1 MKKIQKAKIKR
12 IIGFSIAGAFASAL
26 LVSTLVVYLELQ
38 KLPKVDSYRLNTFG
52 TSQITDKNGQV
63 IWKET
68 SKISKPLTYD
78 EIPELYRDALI
89 ATEDKDFW
97 TNHGFSTKALLGVFV
112 GKARSLVDKGYVARG
127 GSTLEQQL
135 IKNTYYERGELTST
149 FTRKIGEWFLSK
161 QLDENFSKE
170 EVLSF
175 YVNKL
180 EFAESAIGV
189 SAAMDVYFG
198 KKPSDYSERTPENIA
213 EQAYLAGLGQ
223 SPTTYNLYENPD
235 GAKERTEVVLGIM
248 ESRGLISS
256 DEREKASQ
264 VDLVSQLKERYHIQ
278 EELRQQNL
286 RFKVYTDSVKAQ
298 VEALGYDTQKATLN
312 IKTFLDPD
320 LFQQIREK
328 VLAMKFQDENQQ
340 IAVSVMNSEGIVV
353 GMVGSRKENDELN
366 RAIQQTRSSGSSM
379 KPFTA
384 YGALF
389 EYLGGDKYNTA
400 TLMSTDNYQYPG
412 SSAIMYNWGK
422 YTYGQKSLQEALR
435 LSLNTPVARIDDEI
449 LGSRRMKTFLHGL
462 GLDTKDV
469 YSSVDGIG
477 LNIST
482 LQASAAYN
490 AINNKGIYTEPR
502 FVDSITFVDGSEK
515 KIEAVSYRAMREST
529 AFVLAQMLRG
539 VPQTGYT
546 APAAKIAEYEGYGG
560 KTGTVAFDD
569 SVSPPKPYGSG
580 GSDAWYDSITN
591 GGYSVAIWTGY
602 DEPNTSPQVA
612 DTYKEYT
619 NLGKDLQLFLNG
631 SRSVPNWTQPSTV
644 SKISGSGVNAHY
656 KVLDSEDLRSTGVEV
671 EQLTELPTI
680 SAIKAEEI
688 ADKDFESK
696 LGSWKSLYKLWA
708 SNPSIAD
715 SINVLDE
722 KTYKALQEVQ
732 E

>member
-1 MKKIQKAKIKR
+1 MMKIQKAKIKR
-12 IIGFSIAGAFASAL
+12 IIGYSIAGAIASAL
-26 LVSTLVVYLELQ
+26 LVFTTIVYLELQ

-135 IKNTYYERGELTST
+135 IKNTFYDRGELTST

-170 EVLSF
+170 EILSF

-198 KKPSDYSERTPENIA
+198 KKPSDFAERTPENIA

-223 SPTTYNLYENPD
+223 SPTAYNLYENPD
-235 GAKERTEVVLGIM
+235 RVKERTEVVLGIM

-298 VEALGYDTQKATLN
+298 VEALGYDTKKATLN

-328 VLAMKFQDENQQ
+328 VLVMKFQDEDQQ
-340 IAVSVMNSEGIVV
+340 VAVSVMNSEGVVV

-366 RAIQQTRSSGSSM
+366 RATQQTRSSGSSM

-422 YTYGQKSLQEALR
+422 YTYGKKSLQEALR

-462 GLDTKDV
+462 GLDTKES

-502 FVDSITFVDGSEK
+502 FVDSITFVDGSVK
-515 KIEAVSYRAMREST
+515 KVEAVSYRAMKEST

-546 APAAKIAEYEGYGG
+546 APAAKISEYEGYGG
-560 KTGTVAFDD
+560 KTGTVAFDE

-631 SRSVPNWTQPSTV
+631 SRSVPNWVQPDTV

-656 KVLDSEDLRSTGVEV
+656 KVLDSEDLSSTSVKV

-680 SAIKAEEI
+680 SAIKAEEV
-688 ADKDFESK
+688 ADINFEST
-696 LGSWKSLYKLWA
+696 LGSWKSLYKLWVF
-708 SNPSIAD
+708 NPSIAD

-722 KTYKALQEVQ
+722 KTYKALQEVS

>member
-1 MKKIQKAKIKR
+1 
-12 IIGFSIAGAFASAL
+12 
-26 LVSTLVVYLELQ
+26 
-38 KLPKVDSYRLNTFG
+38 
-52 TSQITDKNGQV
+52 
-63 IWKET
+63 
-68 SKISKPLTYD
+68 
-78 EIPELYRDALI
+78 
-89 ATEDKDFW
+89 
-97 TNHGFSTKALLGVFV
+97 
-112 GKARSLVDKGYVARG
+112 
-127 GSTLEQQL
+127 
-135 IKNTYYERGELTST
+135 
-149 FTRKIGEWFLSK
+149 
-161 QLDENFSKE
+161 
-170 EVLSF
+170 
-175 YVNKL
+175 
-180 EFAESAIGV
+180 
-189 SAAMDVYFG
+189 
-198 KKPSDYSERTPENIA
+198 
-213 EQAYLAGLGQ
+213 
-223 SPTTYNLYENPD
+223 
-235 GAKERTEVVLGIM
+235 M

-256 DEREKASQ
+256 SEREKASQ

-320 LFQQIREK
+320 RFQQIREK
-328 VLAMKFQDENQQ
+328 VLALKFQDENQQ
-340 IAVSVMNSEGIVV
+340 IAVSVMNSEGVVV

-422 YTYGQKSLQEALR
+422 YTYGKKSLQEALR

-462 GLDTKDV
+462 GLDTKES

-490 AINNKGIYTEPR
+490 AINNKGFYTEPR
-502 FVDSITFVDGSEK
+502 FVDSITFVDGSVK
-515 KIEAVSYRAMREST
+515 KVEAVSYRAMKEST

-546 APAAKIAEYEGYGG
+546 APAAKISEYEGYGG
-560 KTGTVAFDD
+560 KTGTVAFDE
-569 SVSPPKPYGSG
+569 SVSPPNPYGSG

-644 SKISGSGVNAHY
+644 SKISGSGVDAHY
-656 KVLDSEDLRSTGVEV
+656 KVLDSEDLSSTSVEV

-680 SAIKAEEI
+680 STIKAEEVV
-688 ADKDFESK
+688 DNDFESK
-696 LGSWKSLYKLWA
+696 LGSWKSLYKLWV
-708 SNPSIAD
+708 SNPSIAG

-722 KTYKALQEVQ
+722 KTYKALQEVS